1 MNVVIRYL
9 AQLRPAAGTTGELVQ
24 LPAGQ
29 TVAGLLADLARRR
42 PPLRDLLLDQA
53 GMPRRSLLVFVG
65 DRQVAAGQ
73 VLTEGDEVTLMTPIA
88 GGGGQP

>member
-1 MNVVIRYL
+1 MNVVVRYL
-9 AQLRPAAGTTGELVQ
+9 AQLRQAAGTTGEALA
-24 LPAGQ
+24 LPSGQ
-29 TVAGLLADLARRR
+29 TVAGLLAELARRQ
-42 PPLRDLLLDQA
+42 PPLRALLLDEA

-65 DRQVAAGQ
+65 DRQVVFGQ